1 MQKQGKDIVI
11 QCHIGTNG
19 QQLNLTTAG
28 YQFGADKDRSIVTS
42 IDQIIGPDP
51 SKPLYP
57 ADVQNAVAAWLSAN
71 GVQEAKNHL
80 MDREVEDAATEQPG
94 TLDAMAEKLG
104 LKGAIYQMLN
114 SAMKGT
120 LQPPSPSIQE
130 TPTGMVDG
138 VPVVEDSKG
147 VRHRLPDP
155 ILATQPKVIQVD
167 GGVLLDKGNG
177 HKEFVP
183 EYDGSE
189 QDEQA
194 VLDARDRELVG
205 AGRAKAKGKR

>member
-42 IDQIIGPDP
+42 LEQIIGPDP

-57 ADVQNAVAAWLSAN
+57 ADVQKAVAAWLGAN

-80 MDREVEDAATEQPG
+80 MDREVEDAAPDLPG
-94 TLDAMAEKLG
+94 TLDAMADKLG
-104 LKGAIYQMLN
+104 LKGAIYQMLQ
-114 SAMKGT
+114 SAMKGN
-120 LQPPSPSIQE
+120 LQPPSLSAVE
-130 TPTGMVDG
+130 APTGMVDG
-138 VPVVEDSKG
+138 VPVKEDAHG
-147 VRHRLPDP
+147 IRHRLPDP
-155 ILATQPKVIQVD
+155 VLADHPKVIPID

-189 QDEQA
+189 QDEEA
-194 VLDARDRELVG
+194 ILAARDSQLVG
-205 AGRAKAKGKR
+205 AGTKGKPKRK